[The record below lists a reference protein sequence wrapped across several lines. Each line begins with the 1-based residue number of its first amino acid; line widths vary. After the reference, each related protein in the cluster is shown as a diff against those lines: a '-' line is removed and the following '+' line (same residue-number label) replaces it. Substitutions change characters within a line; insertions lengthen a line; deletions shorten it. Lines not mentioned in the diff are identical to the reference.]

1 MRIKPLIAAFGAV
14 LLSGCVTIGAGGDP
28 PEQLYTLTASATA
41 PAGAVSQGNA
51 AGALAIIEP
60 TVPHH
65 LDAMRVPVQISDTS
79 LAYLQDA
86 TWVEKP
92 ARLFQR
98 MLSETIRARGDRL
111 VVTGGELE
119 YAAQTQLGG
128 ELVAMDYDVAAGGV
142 VVRYDAVLR
151 LPDGTVR
158 TRRFESAVGGIAA
171 DALAVG
177 PALNRAANDVAGQ
190 VADWLQQSA

>member
-14 LLSGCVTIGAGGDP
+14 LLSGCISIGGGGDP
-28 PEQLYTLTASATA
+28 PEQLYTLTSSATA
-41 PAGAVSQGNA
+41 SVGAISQGSVA
-51 AGALAIIEP
+51 SALAIIEP

-65 LDAMRVPVQISDTS
+65 LDALRVPVQISDTS

-98 MLSETIRARGDRL
+98 MLSETIRADGDRL

-128 ELVAMDYDVAAGGV
+128 ELVAMGYDVAAGGV

-151 LPDGTVR
+151 LPDGTIR
-158 TRRFESAVGGIAA
+158 TRRFESTANGIPA

-177 PALNRAANDVAGQ
+177 PALNRAANNVAAQ
-190 VADWLQQSA
+190 VADWVQ

>member
-14 LLSGCVTIGAGGDP
+14 LLSGCISIGGSGDP
-28 PEQLYTLTASATA
+28 PEQLYTLTSSATP
-41 PAGAVSQGNA
+41 PAGAVSQGDV

-60 TVPHH
+60 NVPHH
-65 LDAMRVPVQISDTS
+65 LDALRVPVQISDTA

-98 MLSETIRARGDRL
+98 MLSETIRARGGRL
-111 VVTGGELE
+111 VVTGAERE

-128 ELVAMDYDVAAGGV
+128 ELLAMDYDVAAGGV

-151 LPDGTVR
+151 LPDGTLR
-158 TRRFESAVGGIAA
+158 TRRFESRASGIAA
-171 DALAVG
+171 DAQAVG
-177 PALNRAANDVAGQ
+177 PALNRAANDVAAQ
-190 VADWLQQSA
+190 VADWVQ